1 MERNMNTNTKRTH
14 AGIARTTSMKRQSGH
29 KAIPVTLGT
38 AALLVALTGAG
49 ISRTWAADA
58 KPSAESLITSPER
71 VIQCTPGW
79 TGERM
84 TDGRPK
90 VSDDIVNRMKYVSI
104 TEAWGAVGN
113 NANAYEG
120 PEEWKILR
128 PDEVICGRVLT
139 AQYLPAR
146 SEYNQMILAQGAA
159 EGRIGQYNSWPID
172 MLQKGDVYVADG
184 FGKVVDGTLIGDNLG
199 NAIYAKS
206 GNGVIFDAGVRDME
220 GIEEIKGFNFWVRGV
235 HPSAIGGM
243 MLMGINVPIHIG
255 RAIVFPGDIV
265 LAKHE
270 GMVFVPAQLAE
281 RVVTSSESTRV
292 RDCWS
297 HMRLWEAKYTPGQVD
312 RGWSAEMT
320 ADYVG
325 WLKENR
331 TSLVD
336 KLHVPLTLLDSIIA
350 GGGRSGGG
358 GGGATK
364 GGRGG
369 RGAGGGPAAAAAP
382 ADATAQ

>member
-1 MERNMNTNTKRTH
+1 MNANTKRTN
-14 AGIARTTSMKRQSGH
+14 AGIARAGSM
-29 KAIPVTLGT
+29 T
-38 AALLVALTGAG
+38 ALFVMLTGVC
-49 ISRTWAADA
+49 ISRVWAADA
-58 KPSAESLITSPER
+58 KPSPQSLITSPER
-71 VIQCTPGW
+71 VTQCTPGW

-84 TDGRPK
+84 ADGRPK
-90 VSDDIVNRMKYVSI
+90 VSDDIIRRMKYVSI
-104 TEAWGAVGN
+104 TEAWSAVGN

-120 PEEWKILR
+120 PEGWKIMR

-146 SEYNQMILAQGAA
+146 AEYNQLIIAQGKA

-184 FGKVVDGTLIGDNLG
+184 FGKVTDGTLIGDNLG

-206 GNGVIFDAGVRDME
+206 GNGVIFDAGVRDLE
-220 GIEEIKGFNFWVRGV
+220 GLEEIKGFNAWIRGI

-255 RAIVFPGDIV
+255 RAIVFPGDVV

-270 GMVFVPAQLAE
+270 GMVFIPAQMAE

-292 RDCWS
+292 RDAWS
-297 HMRLWEAKYTPGQVD
+297 HMRLWEGKYTPGQVD
-312 RGWSAEMT
+312 QGWSAEMT

-336 KLHVPLTLLDSIIA
+336 RLHVPLELLDSIIA
-350 GGGRSGGG
+350 NGGRGGG
-358 GGGATK
+358 GGGRGS
-364 GGRGG
+364 GGGAGG
-369 RGAGGGPAAAAAP
+369 RGAGGGPAGAVTPAGPTAP
-382 ADATAQ
+382 

>member
-1 MERNMNTNTKRTH
+1 MNTDTNTKRTN
-14 AGIARTTSMKRQSGH
+14 AGNTRTTSTMEWHANQG
-29 KAIPVTLGT
+29 IPIGLRM
-38 AALLVALTGAG
+38 AAWLFALTVVCL
-49 ISRTWAADA
+49 SRSWAAEA
-58 KPSAESLITSPER
+58 KLGPQSLITSSER
-71 VIQCTPGW
+71 VTQCTPGW

-84 TDGRPK
+84 ADGRPK
-90 VSDDIVNRMKYVSI
+90 VADEIIRRMKYVSI
-104 TEAWGAVGN
+104 TEAWSTVGN

-120 PEEWKILR
+120 PEGWKIMR
-128 PDEVICGRVLT
+128 PEEVICGRVLT

-146 SEYNQMILAQGAA
+146 AEYSQLITAQGKA

-184 FGKVVDGTLIGDNLG
+184 LGKVVNGTLIGDNLG

-206 GNGVIFDAGVRDME
+206 GNGVIFDGGVRDLE
-220 GIEEIKGFNFWVRGV
+220 GLEEIKGFNAWVRGV

-255 RAIVFPGDIV
+255 KAIVFPGDVV

-270 GMVFVPAQLAE
+270 GMVFIPAQLAE
-281 RVVTSSESTRV
+281 RVVIESESTRV
-292 RDCWS
+292 RDAWS
-297 HMRLWEAKYTPGQVD
+297 HMRLWEGKYTPGQVD

-320 ADYVG
+320 TDFVG

-336 KLHVPLTLLDSIIA
+336 KLHVPLELLDSMIA
-350 GGGRSGGG
+350 SGGRGG
-358 GGGATK
+358 TS
-364 GGRGG
+364 GRGG
-369 RGAGGGPAAAAAP
+369 RGGTGGRVAP
-382 ADATAQ
+382 Q